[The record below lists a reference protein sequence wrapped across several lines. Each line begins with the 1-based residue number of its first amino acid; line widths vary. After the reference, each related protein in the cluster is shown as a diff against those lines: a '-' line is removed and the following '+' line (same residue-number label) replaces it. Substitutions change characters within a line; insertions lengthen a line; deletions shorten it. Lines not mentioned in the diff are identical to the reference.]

1 MNPLFKFPDDSYVFS
16 STFVPPSAPQPQF
29 NEGPSDPLLP
39 YHPHPVYNDP
49 IDPALASQLPLHPI
63 PQAAPSPS
71 TGFRIKLPPFNVMA
85 PTTRG
90 ASRQQPSSPIAS
102 GSEYHESN
110 ASMEAEEPPPP
121 PEDEEEEEPVEYGV
135 SSRGRRIAKK
145 SYIESASEDDP
156 LDVISP
162 KGKSKQLEPEHGDD
176 EEDDE
181 EPAGRYALRNRGGR
195 PKLNGF
201 IVSDEEDGE
210 AKVGRY
216 ATRNRTRNGNS
227 QSNGGGGRLTRRSN
241 GRSQPRASSSR
252 SARLSRRRTRSTA
265 RNEEEDGYVDE
276 PSSGTADG
284 EGSMDEA
291 PVTSPEPEPEPDADG
306 EADAEG
312 DADLEPEQ
320 DGKPYALR
328 QRAKINYAI
337 PPPLEEMRP
346 PPKPRPGGSR
356 SHRNPNRP
364 KPPGWSATGA
374 ELSRWMGGGG
384 DDSVRI
390 FHDAPLHALNVAQD
404 SDFATRTPRKQPFGG
419 IAGAGGSGGIY
430 AAGGASGGGFLPGD
444 LAAAAGTPSNLG
456 KVSDTG
462 KSTIHTLQGA
472 IVNLYAHIA
481 LADADPLG
489 VNQNVTFD
497 EVGGLDERE
506 CRPLYSCILF
516 RSSRPFKTSTL

>member
-462 KSTIHTLQGA
+462 ESTTCPFHGA
-472 IVNLYAHIA
+472 TIV
-481 LADADPLG
+481 
-489 VNQNVTFD
+489 
-497 EVGGLDERE
+497 
-506 CRPLYSCILF
+506 
-516 RSSRPFKTSTL
+516 